1 MFDSVGRIN
10 DNLAKNNRKDKGR
23 WRIWT
28 PDGFWRS
35 LSDSRLRPAGRCQ
48 WTPCVAPR
56 YNARLPVQSWLLC
69 TVQPVDG
76 QVSGPQVF
84 RKSDHLPHPPP
95 LLNSPSAQNQQRVR
109 KGFEAGTHNTGIWS
123 RLCRRCL
130 GGNGKRHLVRS
141 SKRISRKKCG
151 TQIFWVKWACGETLE
166 IGTNLDSGSILTTII
181 YSHILQLWSKE
192 YNEGVKID
200 QLHGT
205 VSGRAEGGQFS
216 GLGSFTVLPVHSHWM
231 DL

>member
-1 MFDSVGRIN
+1 MISKNWRVSEKIIVFLFLMFDSVGRIN

-109 KGFEAGTHNTGIWS
+109 KV
-123 RLCRRCL
+123 LKL
-130 GGNGKRHLVRS
+130 G
-141 SKRISRKKCG
+141 
-151 TQIFWVKWACGETLE
+151 
-166 IGTNLDSGSILTTII
+166 LTTLA
-181 YSHILQLWSKE
+181 SDPGCVVTVWVEMEKDTLSDPLKE
-192 YNEGVKID
+192 YQEKSVGHK
-200 QLHGT
+200 
-205 VSGRAEGGQFS
+205 FS
-216 GLGSFTVLPVHSHWM
+216 G
-231 DL
+231 